1 MAASAW
7 LIVVLIIVL
16 TNKQLL
22 YNAFPASKIIMII
35 FLDKNREFVTKL
47 QYSF

>member
-22 YNAFPASKIIMII
+22 YNAFPASKIIYDH
-35 FLDKNREFVTKL
+35 FSGQK
-47 QYSF
+47 